1 MEFSARTSLNW
12 DVRAFYVGEDMTDTK
27 PHRMAFLNRLYSAL
41 KERLASGGFLSSD
54 EFADVFRA
62 ARGHAGGVAKAEKML
77 MMAEGDLTGCIVCLV
92 PDAETAAALAVEG
105 GLTPDQ
111 LHLTLCLFGDTNA
124 LGPVQRAEALLA
136 IRDAAACCAPLAGEI
151 SGIGRF
157 TNGEQDVIYASL
169 DAPAL
174 SELQDHICDALEA
187 AGFDIADDH
196 GFTPHFTLAYVES
209 GMPSPIEIVEARPV
223 RFEAIGIWFGP
234 EHISVPLLGIDMGGE
249 PAEQDMPEL
258 AAMSE
263 LADLA
268 ATGHTHRLF
277 NSIAFAEAP
286 SWIPYLPKPG
296 IYAHPRYGPITIT
309 KERNSRF
316 VDNFAKRVYQDRLPI
331 DAEHETKL
339 SGAVGWITAMRQS
352 EDGSAEARV
361 EWTDRGKAFFA
372 ADRFRYFSPEWYD
385 AWEDPAT
392 RTQYQDVA
400 IGGALTTRPFFK
412 DPALRPLF
420 ASERGLI
427 VDDNDPSQGDTMDAQ
442 QFAELETKIKALETE
457 NATLKQTTEQERD
470 QSKKLAE
477 QVQRMAA
484 ERQTERFT
492 ALIRNDGARWFGEAP
507 HHLSVLGTLAQSF
520 GEDGAEF
527 KAYVAQQQAVAS
539 ALRTSNAFNEL
550 GGDGGG
556 RTETDD
562 EKLDRMAKER
572 ATANK
577 ITVAQAYT
585 ELLSENP
592 SLYTA

>member
-1 MEFSARTSLNW
+1 
-12 DVRAFYVGEDMTDTK
+12 
-27 PHRMAFLNRLYSAL
+27 
-41 KERLASGGFLSSD
+41 
-54 EFADVFRA
+54 
-62 ARGHAGGVAKAEKML
+62 
-77 MMAEGDLTGCIVCLV
+77 
-92 PDAETAAALAVEG
+92 
-105 GLTPDQ
+105 
-111 LHLTLCLFGDTNA
+111 
-124 LGPVQRAEALLA
+124 
-136 IRDAAACCAPLAGEI
+136 
-151 SGIGRF
+151 
-157 TNGEQDVIYASL
+157 
-169 DAPAL
+169 
-174 SELQDHICDALEA
+174 
-187 AGFDIADDH
+187 
-196 GFTPHFTLAYVES
+196 
-209 GMPSPIEIVEARPV
+209 
-223 RFEAIGIWFGP
+223 
-234 EHISVPLLGIDMGGE
+234 
-249 PAEQDMPEL
+249 
-258 AAMSE
+258 
-263 LADLA
+263 
-268 ATGHTHRLF
+268 
-277 NSIAFAEAP
+277 
-286 SWIPYLPKPG
+286 
-296 IYAHPRYGPITIT
+296 
-309 KERNSRF
+309 
-316 VDNFAKRVYQDRLPI
+316 
-331 DAEHETKL
+331 
-339 SGAVGWITAMRQS
+339 MRQS